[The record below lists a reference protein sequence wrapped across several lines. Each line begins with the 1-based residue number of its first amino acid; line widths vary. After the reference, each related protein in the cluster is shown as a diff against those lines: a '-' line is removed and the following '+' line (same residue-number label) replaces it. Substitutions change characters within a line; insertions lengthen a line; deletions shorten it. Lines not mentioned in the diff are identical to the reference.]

1 MALPSGFQFS
11 QGSLQDYVD
20 CARRFQ
26 LRYVRRLRWPAI
38 EVAPPLESE
47 RHLQQGAAFHRL
59 IQRHM
64 IGLPLE
70 QLSEGVTDPDLRRW
84 WRNYL
89 ESAPADLPAKR
100 YPEVGL
106 SAPLANFRLVAQY
119 DLVAVDVGERAVIVD
134 WKTNRKQP
142 SSASLSERLQTHVY
156 PYLLVRSGGFLNE
169 GEEIHPGQ
177 VSMVYWF
184 ANFPARPEQFSYDDD
199 QFRADHG
206 YLTELVAGIKGV
218 FGEGADEDLLP
229 RTEDKRRC
237 RYCRY
242 RSLCQRGVEAGSFGA
257 GSFGE
262 IASDLMMEES
272 AELESGFEFGFE
284 FDFEQI
290 AETDYG

>member
-1 MALPSGFQFS
+1 MSLPSRFQFS

-20 CARRFQ
+20 CGRRFQ

-59 IQRHM
+59 IQRHLV
-64 IGLPLE
+64 GLPAK

-106 SAPLANFRLVAQY
+106 STPLANFRLVAQY

-142 SSASLSERLQTHVY
+142 SRASLSERLQTHVY

-169 GEEIHPGQ
+169 GEEIRPRQ

-184 ANFPARPEQFSYDDD
+184 ANFPGRSEEFSYDDD
-199 QFRADHG
+199 QFRADHDR
-206 YLTELVAGIKGV
+206 LTELVAEIERV
-218 FGEGADEDLLP
+218 FGEDADGDLLP
-229 RTEDKRRC
+229 RTEDERRC
-237 RYCRY
+237 HYCRY
-242 RSLCQRGVEAGSFGA
+242 RSLCQRGVEAGSFRAGA
-257 GSFGE
+257 FDE
-262 IASDLMMEES
+262 VASDPTMEES
-272 AELESGFEFGFE
+272 AELNIDFE

-290 AETDYG
+290 AESDYG